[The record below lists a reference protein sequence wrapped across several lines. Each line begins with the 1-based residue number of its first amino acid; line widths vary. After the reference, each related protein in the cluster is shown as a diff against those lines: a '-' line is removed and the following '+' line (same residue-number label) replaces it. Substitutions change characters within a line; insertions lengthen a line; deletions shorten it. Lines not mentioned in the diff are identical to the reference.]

1 MITSEEMKIIIK
13 LLKNAHI
20 NQVDSIF
27 NYIISI
33 IYKNKLSNEEYLK
46 LLKTYKRRI

>member
-1 MITSEEMKIIIK
+1 MITSEEMSTIIK
-13 LLKNAHI
+13 LLKKAHI

-27 NYIISI
+27 NYIIFI

-46 LLKTYKRRI
+46 FIKAYKKGE